1 MPAFLPTIMES
12 RSPAQDVTKPALRR
26 LESLLR
32 HVLRISVNDGRIF
45 IGTFAGTDKPLNI
58 LLINAEEYRIGLTEN
73 PSGRFVGQIMI
84 PWKIVTKVEAQGDAA
99 DFESDVS
106 MT

>member
-1 MPAFLPTIMES
+1 MSTFLPTIMES
-12 RSPAQDVTKPALRR
+12 RTPAQDTTKPALRR

-45 IGTFAGTDKPLNI
+45 I
-58 LLINAEEYRIGLTEN
+58 EEYRIGLNEN

-84 PWKIVTKVEAQGDAA
+84 PWKIVTKVEAQGDAT
-99 DFESDVS
+99 DFENDVS